1 MKRPQATALSHLRIL
16 DLTRVRAGPTC
27 CRIFADFGADVLRIE
42 APPGT
47 DPNDGVTGT
56 RDSSDMMNLHRNK
69 RSLTLNLK
77 SEKGRALFMRLAV
90 DADMVV
96 ENYRPDVKSRLG
108 IDYASLKL
116 VNPRIILVSISG
128 FGQDGPYRSRAG
140 YDQIAQGMGGLM
152 SVTGLEGQGPVRAGV
167 AVADTTS
174 GIYAA
179 VGALVALAERE
190 RSGEGQWVQT
200 SLLQSMIGVMDFQ
213 AARFLVDGIVPGQ
226 AGNDHPVTA
235 PMGLFRTQ
243 DGSINIGVGGNRQ
256 WQAMCSVLG
265 LSELGAA
272 PEYATASAR
281 TQNKARLKAA
291 LEPAFAART
300 SRELLAALEEH
311 GIPAGPVYAVDEVFE
326 DPQVQHLGMA
336 VPVRH
341 RRRGDIRVVATPIT
355 MSRTP
360 PAVTDASPDA
370 GEHTDEI
377 LASLGLG
384 PGEIAELRAEKVI

>member
-1 MKRPQATALSHLRIL
+1 MTRPQAGALGHLRIL

-27 CRIFADFGADVLRIE
+27 CRIFADFGADVLKIE

-47 DPNDGVTGT
+47 DPNDAATGT
-56 RDSSDMMNLHRNK
+56 RDGSDMMNLHRNK

-77 SEKGRALFMRLAV
+77 SEQGRALFMRLAA

-96 ENYRPDVKSRLG
+96 ENFRPDVKSRLG
-108 IDYASLKL
+108 IDYASLKA

-179 VGALVALAERE
+179 TGALVALAERE

-213 AARFLVDGIVPGQ
+213 AARFLVDGVVPGQ

-235 PMGLFRTQ
+235 PMGLFRTR
-243 DGSINIGVGGNRQ
+243 DGAINIGVGGTRQ
-256 WQAMCSVLG
+256 WQALCEVLS
-265 LSELGAA
+265 LPELATA
-272 PEYATASAR
+272 PDYATASAR
-281 TQNKARLKAA
+281 SQNKARLKAA

-300 SRELLAALEEH
+300 LAELLAALEAH
-311 GIPAGPVYAVDEVFE
+311 GIPAGPVYAVDEVFG
-326 DPQVQHLGMA
+326 DPQVEHLGMA
-336 VPVRH
+336 VPVH
-341 RRRGDIRVVATPIT
+341 HHRRGDIRVVATPIT
-355 MSRTP
+355 LSRTP
-360 PAVTDASPDA
+360 AAVATASPDP
-370 GEHTDEI
+370 GEHTDEV
-377 LASLGLG
+377 LASLGLSA
-384 PGEIAELRAEKVI
+384 GEVAALRADKVI